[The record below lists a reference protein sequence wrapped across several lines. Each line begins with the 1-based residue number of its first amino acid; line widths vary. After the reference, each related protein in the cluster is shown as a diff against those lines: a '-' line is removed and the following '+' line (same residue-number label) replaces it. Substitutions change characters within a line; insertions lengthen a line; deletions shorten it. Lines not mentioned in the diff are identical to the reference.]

1 MKKVKKILKNNVK
14 VLIAFILGGIILGT
28 CGVYAA
34 TVINASDVSFK
45 NASSEMTS
53 TNVQGAIEEL
63 NTKATTKIA
72 EAKKECPDGY
82 RCEENKLCKRAT
94 ILHTENC
101 TQTSTSSYCQADGYA
116 LNEAISYGNLGTKG
130 TLTSGDAFD
139 CDVNGDGI
147 YNASTERF
155 YYVSDMTNGVTK
167 NSNTAVLIYY
177 NNVSGGVAS
186 NSDKCA
192 YDSTSY
198 ASGST
203 EGDGPITA
211 IKQLPTTSQWKNVS
225 LINTTRDITTEK
237 GTVQKAGFSYKG
249 YAARLLTYQEVYN
262 GCYDG
267 TTSITSNKGLSTKCK
282 YLMENTNYSSNSLDS
297 WWLESRGTSG
307 SIPVPIAVYV
317 YSSPRYVF
325 AEPVGTSNNKGV
337 RPAIEVSKTNISY

>member
-1 MKKVKKILKNNVK
+1 MKKVKEIIKNNVK
-14 VLIAFILGGIILGT
+14 VFVGIIIGT
-28 CGVYAA
+28 IVTGTGVYAA
-34 TVINASDVSFK
+34 TVINASDVSYK

-101 TQTSTSSYCQADGYA
+101 TQTSTSSYCQADGYS
-116 LNEAISYGNLGTKG
+116 LNSEIEYGSLGTKG
-130 TLTSGDAFD
+130 VLTSGDAFD

-155 YYVSDMTNGVTK
+155 YYVSDMTNGVTQD
-167 NSNTAVLIYY
+167 SNTAVLIYY

-186 NSDKCA
+186 NSDTYV
-192 YDSTSY
+192 YDSS
-198 ASGST
+198 SKNNN
-203 EGDGPITA
+203 GPVTA
-211 IKQLPTTSQWKNVS
+211 IKQLPTTSQWTNVS
-225 LINTTRDITTEK
+225 LTNTTRVITNEK
-237 GTVQKAGFSYKG
+237 GGNTTRTGTLPTAFSYAG

-267 TTSITSNKGLSTKCK
+267 TTISTKCK
-282 YLMENTNYSSNSLDS
+282 YLMENTKYSSSSLKTFGG
-297 WWLESRGTSG
+297 WLESPSESHSG
-307 SIPVPIAVYV
+307 NAWGVNAGNRIVNDYAV
-317 YSSPRYVF
+317 RYAGSF
-325 AEPVGTSNNKGV
+325 GV
-337 RPAIEVSKTNISY
+337 RPAIEVLKSNISY

>member
-14 VLIAFILGGIILGT
+14 VLVGIIIGT
-28 CGVYAA
+28 MVTGTGVYAA
-34 TVINASDVSFK
+34 TVINASDVSYK
-45 NASSEMTS
+45 NASSGMTS
-53 TNVQGAIEEL
+53 ENVQGAIEEL

-101 TQTSTSSYCQADGYA
+101 TQTSTLSYCQAGGYA

-198 ASGST
+198 AMGST

-249 YAARLLTYQEVYN
+249 YATRLLTYQEVYS
-262 GCYDG
+262 GCSDDN
-267 TTSITSNKGLSTKCK
+267 TNITNSLKTKCK
-282 YLMENTNYSSNSLDS
+282 YLLENTNYSSSGHLDE
-297 WWLESRGTSG
+297 WWLESRAAPG
-307 SIPVPIAVYV
+307 SIPFPAAVYIHASLGMGSTSV
-317 YSSPRYVF
+317 GSS
-325 AEPVGTSNNKGV
+325 GIGI
-337 RPAIEVSKTNISY
+337 RPAIEVPKSKISY